1 MNKLFILLGVMALFV
16 IYKFYVYDKRYKE
29 LRLDLEDVQ
38 EDNKQLKL
46 KNHKLTTRVLS
57 MKKEKKTSDDFLKH
71 HTVMVNSDQ
80 NKVTVDLP
88 HRLKN
93 VQHVELIS
101 GIVPKSQYRVNTH
114 NNTFSIGSNAYTVQT
129 GGYTDIIS
137 LLMKVNQDIY
147 DRGDQVVLV
156 YNALDRNVIVSAN
169 TSTTSITFD
178 TMGPLLGLENA
189 EYIFSSTSLD
199 SNIVGSSLQY
209 FVSLRTNST
218 STSKAINNL
227 PGTYYTFTDSFVT
240 GTTVVVDPTLQYI
253 VGTNRVNMKHQ
264 LYMDVT
270 IDEVQYWDGS
280 HRLARIY
287 IPEDKEETE
296 YESYGRPI
304 LRSLIDDH
312 MTLDKL
318 TINLKS
324 VFSEI
329 ESYDYD
335 LNGLNYSLQI
345 QITTV
350 DKMLLRQ

>member
-1 MNKLFILLGVMALFV
+1 MNKVFILLGVVALFV
-16 IYKFYVYDKRYKE
+16 IYKFYVYDKRYKK

-38 EDNKQLKL
+38 EDNKQLNQ
-46 KNHKLTTRVLS
+46 KNHELSTRILS
-57 MKKEKKTSDDFLKH
+57 VKADKKTSDDFLKH
-71 HTVMVNSDQ
+71 HTLMVNSDQ
-80 NKVTVDLP
+80 NKVTIDLP
-88 HRLKN
+88 HRLRN

-101 GIVPKSQYRVNTH
+101 GIVPKSQYRVNIH
-114 NNTFSIGSNAYTVQT
+114 NNTFSIGNNAYTVQT

-137 LLMKVNQDIY
+137 LLMKINQDIY
-147 DRGDQVVLV
+147 DRGDQVILM
-156 YNALDRNVIVSAN
+156 YNSLDRNVFISAN

-178 TMGPLLGLENA
+178 TMGPLLGFENA
-189 EYIFSSTSLD
+189 EYVFSGPALD
-199 SNIVGSSLQY
+199 ANVVTSSLQY
-209 FVSLRTNST
+209 FLSLRTNSV
-218 STSKAINNL
+218 SASKAINNL
-227 PGTYYTFTDSFVT
+227 PGAYYTFVDSFVT
-240 GTTVVVDPTLQYI
+240 GTTIFVDPTLQYV
-253 VGTNRVNMKHQ
+253 VGENRVNMKHQ

-304 LRSLIDDH
+304 LRSLINDH

-324 VFSEI
+324 VLSET
-329 ESYDYD
+329 EVYDYD

-350 DKMLLRQ
+350 DKLLLRQ